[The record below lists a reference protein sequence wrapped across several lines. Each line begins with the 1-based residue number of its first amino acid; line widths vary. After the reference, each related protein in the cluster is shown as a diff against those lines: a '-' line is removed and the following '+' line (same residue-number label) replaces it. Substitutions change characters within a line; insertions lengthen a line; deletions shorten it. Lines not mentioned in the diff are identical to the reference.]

1 MHADEHKIHNTLSGG
16 EKKNRRRWLEK
27 ITGSGRRAK
36 GQGRQQG
43 TGASRSLRGGDAT
56 SC

>member
-1 MHADEHKIHNTLSGG
+1 MHADEHKIHNTLRGG
-16 EKKNRRRWLEK
+16 EKKSRRRLLEK
-27 ITGSGRRAK
+27 ITRSRRRAK